1 MLSLLF
7 FLIVVIAIYA
17 SVNTKVQ
24 KQQKELNTIQKSYEQ
39 QEQINDIYEKKYDD
53 YINSETST
61 IQVYA
66 DTNLK
71 GEVKG
76 QKKNTLGTVY
86 TNVAQ
91 NKIKIFGGANSTY
104 AYSETADG
112 KRIVLSGNEMTIQ
125 ATTSGKTIYTWVKGE
140 DGEYTKYYTAVTV
153 KLSTLQ
159 DKTIYVAEGKS
170 TDIEINGENKGKITY
185 SQIDTSYISI
195 ENNKVTGI
203 KAGDTTITATESN
216 GGAQAKITIKI
227 VKLTLEKTKG
237 ITTVG
242 DNKKIQVSGI
252 NNGTISAKSNDETI
266 AKVTVSGTEVTIIP
280 QKVGNIKITI
290 TESNAG
296 ASTEYEIQVV
306 SITLAQN
313 GGKYTMPTTGKATIK
328 TKVKVENASK
338 IEVAWTSST
347 LEWKTIENNSEIIK
361 NDCEKGTYYLYV
373 KVDDEYLYQ
382 SQAFIVGEEKIAIA
396 IKTST
401 TEWTNKDITAT
412 ITYPDVTTNSTRKAG
427 YGTTLANAQTASN
440 SATAPTTSVTVS
452 ENGYVFATAT
462 DGAGN
467 VVTASKQ
474 ITNIDKVNPTK
485 PTYEAYY
492 KDNNE
497 KYTSGTWTNRTVNTK
512 ITTNDEQSGIKEI
525 QYSFDGNT
533 WKTLQ
538 LAESSGIQKEND
550 LYYGIENWGLVNRN
564 DRVYFRAI
572 DNAGNI
578 SEMSELYN
586 IRYDIEKPTKPTYE
600 AYYKDNNEKY
610 TSGTWTN
617 RDVNTKVITSD
628 NLSEIKEI
636 QYSFDKNTWTKF
648 DFAESSGIQK
658 VNNSYYGI
666 ENWEKINARNDTVY
680 FRAIDNAGNISEI
693 SEAFNIKYDISNP
706 TVTLSSNG
714 GSYAKPTS
722 GNATI
727 KTKITASDT
736 GGSGLKTLEYAWSTS
751 NTTEPTTYT
760 TFTNGAT
767 VSKTDC
773 TAGTY
778 YLWTRVYDN
787 AGNRA
792 TTGKVSA
799 GFVVGAKTITITPNT
814 TAWTNQNVTATIAY
828 PDVTTSSTRKA
839 GYGTTLAN
847 AQTASNSATAPTTS
861 VTVSA
866 NGYVF
871 ATATD
876 SAGNVVTASKQI
888 TNIDKAL
895 PTVTLSPNGGSYA
908 KPTSG
913 NATIKTK
920 ITASDTGGSGLKT
933 LEYAWSTSNTTEP
946 TTYTTFTNGA
956 TVSKTDCTAGTYY
969 LWTRVYDNAGNRAT
983 TGKVSAGFVVGAKT
997 ITITP
1002 NTTAWTNQNVT
1013 ATIAYPDV
1021 TTSSTRKAGYGT
1033 TLANAQTASNS
1044 ATAPTT
1050 SVTVSANGYVF
1061 ATATDSAGNVV
1072 TASRQITNID
1082 KIAPIISEIKNSS
1095 NENWTNK
1102 TISLSWTITENGG
1115 SGISEVRFGRD
1126 GINWID
1132 KLAQNE
1138 WYGFTRN
1145 YERNDAIY
1153 LQVIDKA
1160 GNKSNIVSTKMKT
1173 DLTEPQVTI
1182 SPNGGSYA
1190 APSAGSMATIKTT
1203 LTASDTGGSGL
1214 KTLEYAWSTS
1224 NTTEPTTY
1232 TTFTNG
1238 ATVSKTDCTTGTYYL
1253 WTRVYDN
1260 AGNRATKGKVSSE
1273 FFVGTMAIT
1282 ITPSTTAWTN
1292 QNVIATVKYPDATVS
1307 NTRKAGFGTTLESA
1321 KTAANSSTAPATS
1334 VTASQNGYIYATA
1347 TDVSGNVLTMTRQIS
1362 NIDKTGP
1369 VISEITNSSNQ
1380 NWTNQAIKLSWTITE
1395 NGSGISKVRFGYDGV
1410 NWQDYLNETEWYG
1423 MTRNNERN
1431 DRIYI
1436 MAIDKTGNTSNIVS
1450 TALKID
1456 KSAPTMV
1463 TPTISPSGWTNGN
1476 VTLTGKA
1483 TDTASGISYYQW
1495 STNSNLTAS
1504 SSGWTSITNTKSQIS
1519 QNYTATANGTYYFY
1533 AKDAS
1538 GNVGKTSIK
1547 IGMIDKTMPSANIQ
1561 LDSTTTTTIIPINAT
1576 VTHTDSE
1583 SGVKISSCKWVLNT
1597 TSTNI
1602 GTNPNS
1608 YTGGVFSSN
1617 SQKIALKLENIGTYY
1632 LHVLTID
1639 NVGNSK
1645 ETISDKITVTYSLAS
1660 QVNIGDYVAY
1670 NTTNNYSYTS
1680 PKGTGISHG
1689 NGYKNQSFKTN
1700 SNLKWRVLKKNN
1712 NTGEIILISDSTI
1725 NTSENKELY
1734 LAGGIG
1740 YLYAEEELNRICS
1753 IYGYGIGADKEKQF
1767 KYINGDFIEGT
1778 VSGVISGSGAR
1789 CINVDDINEITGYRQ
1804 TDIISNVHTIYYPSM
1819 NNLNGYS
1826 ATAITRND
1834 AHTYYYYKISNYL
1847 KDTTSTIYNMIS
1859 KENMNYWLSSRA
1871 LISQID
1877 NDADFLVRAVDTG
1890 GVAYWQ
1896 MGNGNEA
1903 GFDEDVG
1910 KSGIRPIVYLKKTL
1924 KANGKDSTGAWKILE

>member
-1 MLSLLF
+1 MKNFLNINKKFKNNKGSITSFTLLSMLF

-290 TESNAG
+290 TENNAG
-296 ASTEYEIQVV
+296 ANIEYEIQVV
-306 SITLAQN
+306 GITLAPN
-313 GGKYTMPTTGKATIK
+313 GGTYTMPTTGKATIK
-328 TKVKVENASK
+328 TKVNVENASK
-338 IEVAWTSST
+338 IEVAWTSEN
-347 LEWKTIENNSEIIK
+347 LEWKTIENNSETIK
-361 NDCEKGTYYLYV
+361 NNCEQGKYYLYV
-373 KVDDEYLYQ
+373 KVDNEYLYQ
-382 SQAFIVGEEKIAIA
+382 SQAFIVGEEKIAIN

-401 TEWTNKDITAT
+401 TEWTNQDITAT
-412 ITYPDVTTNSTRKAG
+412 IEYPNITISSTRKAG
-427 YGTTLANAQTASN
+427 YGTTLANAQTTAN
-440 SATAPTTSVTVS
+440 SATAPTTNVTVTA
-452 ENGYVFATAT
+452 NGYIYATAT
-462 DGAGN
+462 DSAGN
-467 VVTASKQ
+467 VITASRQ
-474 ITNIDKVNPTK
+474 ITNIDK
-485 PTYEAYY
+485 EA
-492 KDNNE
+492 
-497 KYTSGTWTNRTVNTK
+497 
-512 ITTNDEQSGIKEI
+512 
-525 QYSFDGNT
+525 
-533 WKTLQ
+533 
-538 LAESSGIQKEND
+538 
-550 LYYGIENWGLVNRN
+550 
-564 DRVYFRAI
+564 
-572 DNAGNI
+572 
-578 SEMSELYN
+578 
-586 IRYDIEKPTKPTYE
+586 
-600 AYYKDNNEKY
+600 
-610 TSGTWTN
+610 
-617 RDVNTKVITSD
+617 
-628 NLSEIKEI
+628 
-636 QYSFDKNTWTKF
+636 
-648 DFAESSGIQK
+648 
-658 VNNSYYGI
+658 
-666 ENWEKINARNDTVY
+666 
-680 FRAIDNAGNISEI
+680 
-693 SEAFNIKYDISNP
+693 P
-706 TVTLSSNG
+706 TVTLSPNG

-736 GGSGLKTLEYAWSTS
+736 GGSGLKTLQYAWSTS

-773 TAGTY
+773 TTGTY

-792 TTGKVSA
+792 ITGKVSA
-799 GFVVGAKTITITPNT
+799 GFVVGAKTIIITPNT

-847 AQTASNSATAPTTS
+847 AQTSANSAPAPATS
-861 VTVSA
+861 ITVNA

-876 SAGNVVTASKQI
+876 SAGNVITASK
-888 TNIDKAL
+888 
-895 PTVTLSPNGGSYA
+895 
-908 KPTSG
+908 
-913 NATIKTK
+913 
-920 ITASDTGGSGLKT
+920 
-933 LEYAWSTSNTTEP
+933 
-946 TTYTTFTNGA
+946 
-956 TVSKTDCTAGTYY
+956 
-969 LWTRVYDNAGNRAT
+969 
-983 TGKVSAGFVVGAKT
+983 
-997 ITITP
+997 
-1002 NTTAWTNQNVT
+1002 
-1013 ATIAYPDV
+1013 
-1021 TTSSTRKAGYGT
+1021 
-1033 TLANAQTASNS
+1033 
-1044 ATAPTT
+1044 
-1050 SVTVSANGYVF
+1050 
-1061 ATATDSAGNVV
+1061 
-1072 TASRQITNID
+1072 QITNID

-1160 GNKSNIVSTKMKT
+1160 GNKSNIVSTKMKA

-1232 TTFTNG
+1232 TTFTNE

-1456 KSAPTMV
+1456 KSAPAMV

-1538 GNVGKTSIK
+1538 GNVGKASIK
-1547 IGMIDKTMPSANIQ
+1547 ITSIDKNAPTINSA
-1561 LDSTTTTTIIPINAT
+1561 LKSTGTTINSI
-1576 VTHTDSE
+1576 SL
-1583 SGVKISSCKWVLNT
+1583 SLGVAAD
-1597 TSTNI
+1597 
-1602 GTNPNS
+1602 
-1608 YTGGVFSSN
+1608 TGGSGLK
-1617 SQKIALKLENIGTYY
+1617 KIEWYY
-1632 LHVLTID
+1632 
-1639 NVGNSK
+1639 G
-1645 ETISDKITVTYSLAS
+1645 
-1660 QVNIGDYVAY
+1660 
-1670 NTTNNYSYTS
+1670 TTNNPTT
-1680 PKGTGISHG
+1680 KA
-1689 NGYKNQSFKTN
+1689 
-1700 SNLKWRVLKKNN
+1700 
-1712 NTGEIILISDSTI
+1712 GE
-1725 NTSENKELY
+1725 
-1734 LAGGIG
+1734 
-1740 YLYAEEELNRICS
+1740 
-1753 IYGYGIGADKEKQF
+1753 
-1767 KYINGDFIEGT
+1767 
-1778 VSGVISGSGAR
+1778 
-1789 CINVDDINEITGYRQ
+1789 
-1804 TDIISNVHTIYYPSM
+1804 
-1819 NNLNGYS
+1819 
-1826 ATAITRND
+1826 TAITTAQTATYTVSNLSLVT
-1834 AHTYYYYKISNYL
+1834 TYYFKVIVYDVAGNKVSSSVISAKTANP
-1847 KDTTSTIYNMIS
+1847 K
-1859 KENMNYWLSSRA
+1859 A
-1871 LISQID
+1871 
-1877 NDADFLVRAVDTG
+1877 
-1890 GVAYWQ
+1890 
-1896 MGNGNEA
+1896 
-1903 GFDEDVG
+1903 EDV
-1910 KSGIRPIVYLKKTL
+1910 SYTP
-1924 KANGKDSTGAWKILE
+1924 ADSNWKVNNVKEALDYFFNK

>member
-1 MLSLLF
+1 MKNFLNINKKFKNNKGSITSFTLLSMLF

-159 DKTIYVAEGKS
+159 DKTIYVAEGKT
-170 TDIEINGENKGKITY
+170 TDIGEISGQNKGKITY
-185 SQIDTSYISI
+185 SQIDANYVSI
-195 ENNKVTGI
+195 ENDKVTGI
-203 KAGDTTITATESN
+203 KAGDTTIIATESN

-290 TESNAG
+290 TENNAG
-296 ASTEYEIQVV
+296 ANIEYEIQVV
-306 SITLAQN
+306 GITLAPN
-313 GGKYTMPTTGKATIK
+313 GGTYTMPTTGKATIK
-328 TKVKVENASK
+328 TKVNVENASK
-338 IEVAWTSST
+338 IEVAWTSEN
-347 LEWKTIENNSEIIK
+347 LEWKTIENNSETIK
-361 NDCEKGTYYLYV
+361 NNCEQGKYYLYV
-373 KVDDEYLYQ
+373 KVDNEYLYQ
-382 SQAFIVGEEKIAIA
+382 SQAFIVGEEKIAIN

-401 TEWTNKDITAT
+401 TEWTNQDITAT
-412 ITYPDVTTNSTRKAG
+412 IEYPNITISSTRKAG
-427 YGTTLANAQTASN
+427 YGTTLANAQTTAN
-440 SATAPTTSVTVS
+440 SATAPTTNVTVTA
-452 ENGYVFATAT
+452 NGYIYATAT
-462 DGAGN
+462 DSAGN
-467 VVTASKQ
+467 VITASRQ
-474 ITNIDKVNPTK
+474 ITNIDK
-485 PTYEAYY
+485 EA
-492 KDNNE
+492 
-497 KYTSGTWTNRTVNTK
+497 
-512 ITTNDEQSGIKEI
+512 
-525 QYSFDGNT
+525 
-533 WKTLQ
+533 
-538 LAESSGIQKEND
+538 
-550 LYYGIENWGLVNRN
+550 
-564 DRVYFRAI
+564 
-572 DNAGNI
+572 
-578 SEMSELYN
+578 
-586 IRYDIEKPTKPTYE
+586 
-600 AYYKDNNEKY
+600 
-610 TSGTWTN
+610 
-617 RDVNTKVITSD
+617 
-628 NLSEIKEI
+628 
-636 QYSFDKNTWTKF
+636 
-648 DFAESSGIQK
+648 
-658 VNNSYYGI
+658 
-666 ENWEKINARNDTVY
+666 
-680 FRAIDNAGNISEI
+680 
-693 SEAFNIKYDISNP
+693 P
-706 TVTLSSNG
+706 TVTLSPNG

-736 GGSGLKTLEYAWSTS
+736 GGSGLKTLQYAWSTS

-773 TAGTY
+773 TTGTY

-792 TTGKVSA
+792 ITGKVSA
-799 GFVVGAKTITITPNT
+799 GFVVGAKTIIITPNT

-847 AQTASNSATAPTTS
+847 AQTSANSAPAPATS
-861 VTVSA
+861 ITVNA

-876 SAGNVVTASKQI
+876 SAGNVITASK
-888 TNIDKAL
+888 
-895 PTVTLSPNGGSYA
+895 
-908 KPTSG
+908 
-913 NATIKTK
+913 
-920 ITASDTGGSGLKT
+920 
-933 LEYAWSTSNTTEP
+933 
-946 TTYTTFTNGA
+946 
-956 TVSKTDCTAGTYY
+956 
-969 LWTRVYDNAGNRAT
+969 
-983 TGKVSAGFVVGAKT
+983 
-997 ITITP
+997 
-1002 NTTAWTNQNVT
+1002 
-1013 ATIAYPDV
+1013 
-1021 TTSSTRKAGYGT
+1021 
-1033 TLANAQTASNS
+1033 
-1044 ATAPTT
+1044 
-1050 SVTVSANGYVF
+1050 
-1061 ATATDSAGNVV
+1061 
-1072 TASRQITNID
+1072 QITNID

-1160 GNKSNIVSTKMKT
+1160 GNKSNIVSTKMKA

-1232 TTFTNG
+1232 TTFTNE

-1456 KSAPTMV
+1456 KSAPAMV

-1538 GNVGKTSIK
+1538 GNVGKASIK
-1547 IGMIDKTMPSANIQ
+1547 ITSIDKNAPTINSA
-1561 LDSTTTTTIIPINAT
+1561 LKSTGTTINSI
-1576 VTHTDSE
+1576 SL
-1583 SGVKISSCKWVLNT
+1583 SLGVAAD
-1597 TSTNI
+1597 
-1602 GTNPNS
+1602 
-1608 YTGGVFSSN
+1608 TGGSGLK
-1617 SQKIALKLENIGTYY
+1617 KIEWYY
-1632 LHVLTID
+1632 
-1639 NVGNSK
+1639 G
-1645 ETISDKITVTYSLAS
+1645 
-1660 QVNIGDYVAY
+1660 
-1670 NTTNNYSYTS
+1670 TTNNPTT
-1680 PKGTGISHG
+1680 KA
-1689 NGYKNQSFKTN
+1689 
-1700 SNLKWRVLKKNN
+1700 
-1712 NTGEIILISDSTI
+1712 GE
-1725 NTSENKELY
+1725 
-1734 LAGGIG
+1734 
-1740 YLYAEEELNRICS
+1740 
-1753 IYGYGIGADKEKQF
+1753 
-1767 KYINGDFIEGT
+1767 
-1778 VSGVISGSGAR
+1778 
-1789 CINVDDINEITGYRQ
+1789 
-1804 TDIISNVHTIYYPSM
+1804 
-1819 NNLNGYS
+1819 
-1826 ATAITRND
+1826 TAITTAQTATYTVSNLSLVT
-1834 AHTYYYYKISNYL
+1834 TYYFKVIVYDVAGNKVSSSVISAKTANP
-1847 KDTTSTIYNMIS
+1847 K
-1859 KENMNYWLSSRA
+1859 A
-1871 LISQID
+1871 
-1877 NDADFLVRAVDTG
+1877 
-1890 GVAYWQ
+1890 
-1896 MGNGNEA
+1896 
-1903 GFDEDVG
+1903 EDV
-1910 KSGIRPIVYLKKTL
+1910 SYTP
-1924 KANGKDSTGAWKILE
+1924 ADSNWKVNNVKEALDYFFNK

>member
-1 MLSLLF
+1 MKKILNINKKFKNNKGSITSFTLLSMLF

-112 KRIVLSGNEMTIQ
+112 KRTVLSGNEITIQ

-290 TESNAG
+290 TENNAG
-296 ASTEYEIQVV
+296 ANIEYEIQVV
-306 SITLAQN
+306 GITLAPN
-313 GGKYTMPTTGKATIK
+313 GGTYTMPTTGKATIK
-328 TKVKVENASK
+328 TKVNVENASK
-338 IEVAWTSST
+338 IEVAWTSEN
-347 LEWKTIENNSEIIK
+347 LEWKTIENNSETIK
-361 NDCEKGTYYLYV
+361 NNCEQGKYYLYV
-373 KVDDEYLYQ
+373 KVDNEYLYQ
-382 SQAFIVGEEKIAIA
+382 SQAFIVGEEKIAIN

-401 TEWTNKDITAT
+401 TEWTNQDITAT
-412 ITYPDVTTNSTRKAG
+412 IEYPNITISSTRKAG
-427 YGTTLANAQTASN
+427 YGTTLANAQTTAN
-440 SATAPTTSVTVS
+440 SATAPTTNVTVTA
-452 ENGYVFATAT
+452 NGYIYATAT
-462 DGAGN
+462 DSAGN
-467 VVTASKQ
+467 VITASRQ
-474 ITNIDKVNPTK
+474 ITNIDK
-485 PTYEAYY
+485 EA
-492 KDNNE
+492 
-497 KYTSGTWTNRTVNTK
+497 
-512 ITTNDEQSGIKEI
+512 
-525 QYSFDGNT
+525 
-533 WKTLQ
+533 
-538 LAESSGIQKEND
+538 
-550 LYYGIENWGLVNRN
+550 
-564 DRVYFRAI
+564 
-572 DNAGNI
+572 
-578 SEMSELYN
+578 
-586 IRYDIEKPTKPTYE
+586 
-600 AYYKDNNEKY
+600 
-610 TSGTWTN
+610 
-617 RDVNTKVITSD
+617 
-628 NLSEIKEI
+628 
-636 QYSFDKNTWTKF
+636 
-648 DFAESSGIQK
+648 
-658 VNNSYYGI
+658 
-666 ENWEKINARNDTVY
+666 
-680 FRAIDNAGNISEI
+680 
-693 SEAFNIKYDISNP
+693 P
-706 TVTLSSNG
+706 TVTLSPNG

-736 GGSGLKTLEYAWSTS
+736 GGSGLKTLQYAWSTS

-773 TAGTY
+773 TTGTY

-792 TTGKVSA
+792 ITGKVSA
-799 GFVVGAKTITITPNT
+799 GFVVGAKTIIITPNT

-847 AQTASNSATAPTTS
+847 AQTSANSAPAPATS
-861 VTVSA
+861 ITVNA

-876 SAGNVVTASKQI
+876 SAGNVITASK
-888 TNIDKAL
+888 
-895 PTVTLSPNGGSYA
+895 
-908 KPTSG
+908 
-913 NATIKTK
+913 
-920 ITASDTGGSGLKT
+920 
-933 LEYAWSTSNTTEP
+933 
-946 TTYTTFTNGA
+946 
-956 TVSKTDCTAGTYY
+956 
-969 LWTRVYDNAGNRAT
+969 
-983 TGKVSAGFVVGAKT
+983 
-997 ITITP
+997 
-1002 NTTAWTNQNVT
+1002 
-1013 ATIAYPDV
+1013 
-1021 TTSSTRKAGYGT
+1021 
-1033 TLANAQTASNS
+1033 
-1044 ATAPTT
+1044 
-1050 SVTVSANGYVF
+1050 
-1061 ATATDSAGNVV
+1061 
-1072 TASRQITNID
+1072 QITNID

-1160 GNKSNIVSTKMKT
+1160 GNKSNIVSTKMKA

-1232 TTFTNG
+1232 TTFTNE

-1456 KSAPTMV
+1456 KSAPAMV

-1538 GNVGKTSIK
+1538 GNVGKASIK
-1547 IGMIDKTMPSANIQ
+1547 ITSIDKNAPTINSA
-1561 LDSTTTTTIIPINAT
+1561 LKSTGTTINSI
-1576 VTHTDSE
+1576 SL
-1583 SGVKISSCKWVLNT
+1583 SLGVAAD
-1597 TSTNI
+1597 
-1602 GTNPNS
+1602 
-1608 YTGGVFSSN
+1608 TGGSGLK
-1617 SQKIALKLENIGTYY
+1617 KIEWYY
-1632 LHVLTID
+1632 
-1639 NVGNSK
+1639 G
-1645 ETISDKITVTYSLAS
+1645 
-1660 QVNIGDYVAY
+1660 
-1670 NTTNNYSYTS
+1670 TTNNPTT
-1680 PKGTGISHG
+1680 KA
-1689 NGYKNQSFKTN
+1689 
-1700 SNLKWRVLKKNN
+1700 
-1712 NTGEIILISDSTI
+1712 GE
-1725 NTSENKELY
+1725 
-1734 LAGGIG
+1734 
-1740 YLYAEEELNRICS
+1740 
-1753 IYGYGIGADKEKQF
+1753 
-1767 KYINGDFIEGT
+1767 
-1778 VSGVISGSGAR
+1778 
-1789 CINVDDINEITGYRQ
+1789 
-1804 TDIISNVHTIYYPSM
+1804 
-1819 NNLNGYS
+1819 
-1826 ATAITRND
+1826 TAITTAQTATYTVSNLSLVT
-1834 AHTYYYYKISNYL
+1834 TYYFKVIVYDVAGNKVSSSVISAKTANP
-1847 KDTTSTIYNMIS
+1847 K
-1859 KENMNYWLSSRA
+1859 A
-1871 LISQID
+1871 
-1877 NDADFLVRAVDTG
+1877 
-1890 GVAYWQ
+1890 
-1896 MGNGNEA
+1896 
-1903 GFDEDVG
+1903 EDV
-1910 KSGIRPIVYLKKTL
+1910 SYTP
-1924 KANGKDSTGAWKILE
+1924 ADSNWKVNNVKEALDYFFNK

>member
-1 MLSLLF
+1 MKNFLNINKKFKNNKGSITSFTLLSMLF

-266 AKVTVSGTEVTIIP
+266 AKVTVSGTELTIIP
-280 QKVGNIKITI
+280 QKVGNTKIII

-296 ASTEYEIQVV
+296 ANIEYEIQVV
-306 SITLAQN
+306 GITLAPN
-313 GGKYTMPTTGKATIK
+313 GGTYTMPTTGKATIK
-328 TKVKVENASK
+328 TKVNVENASK
-338 IEVAWTSST
+338 IEVAWTSEN
-347 LEWKTIENNSEIIK
+347 LEWKTIENNSETIK
-361 NDCEKGTYYLYV
+361 NNCEQGKYYLYV
-373 KVDDEYLYQ
+373 KVDNEYLYQ
-382 SQAFIVGEEKIAIA
+382 SQAFIVGEEKIAIN

-401 TEWTNKDITAT
+401 TEWTNQDITAT
-412 ITYPDVTTNSTRKAG
+412 IEYPNITISSTRKAG
-427 YGTTLANAQTASN
+427 YGSTLANAQTTAS
-440 SATAPTTSVTVS
+440 SATAPTTNVTVTA
-452 ENGYVFATAT
+452 NGYIYATAT
-462 DGAGN
+462 DSAGN
-467 VVTASKQ
+467 VITASKQ
-474 ITNIDKVNPTK
+474 ITNIDK
-485 PTYEAYY
+485 
-492 KDNNE
+492 
-497 KYTSGTWTNRTVNTK
+497 
-512 ITTNDEQSGIKEI
+512 
-525 QYSFDGNT
+525 
-533 WKTLQ
+533 TL
-538 LAESSGIQKEND
+538 
-550 LYYGIENWGLVNRN
+550 
-564 DRVYFRAI
+564 
-572 DNAGNI
+572 
-578 SEMSELYN
+578 
-586 IRYDIEKPTKPTYE
+586 
-600 AYYKDNNEKY
+600 
-610 TSGTWTN
+610 
-617 RDVNTKVITSD
+617 
-628 NLSEIKEI
+628 
-636 QYSFDKNTWTKF
+636 
-648 DFAESSGIQK
+648 
-658 VNNSYYGI
+658 
-666 ENWEKINARNDTVY
+666 
-680 FRAIDNAGNISEI
+680 
-693 SEAFNIKYDISNP
+693 P
-706 TVTLSSNG
+706 TVTLSPNG

-727 KTKITASDT
+727 KTKITASNT
-736 GGSGLKTLEYAWSTS
+736 GGSGLKTLQYAWSTS

-773 TAGTY
+773 TTGTY

-792 TTGKVSA
+792 ITGKVSA
-799 GFVVGAKTITITPNT
+799 GFVVGAKTIIITPNT

-847 AQTASNSATAPTTS
+847 AQTSANSAPAPATS
-861 VTVSA
+861 ITVNA

-876 SAGNVVTASKQI
+876 GAGNVITASKQI
-888 TNIDKAL
+888 TNIDKTL

-920 ITASDTGGSGLKT
+920 ITASNTGGSGLKT
-933 LEYAWSTSNTTEP
+933 LQYAWSTSNTTEP

-956 TVSKTDCTAGTYY
+956 ILSKTDCVAGTYY
-969 LWTRVYDNAGNRAT
+969 LWTNVYDNANNRT
-983 TGKVSAGFVVGAKT
+983 TNVKVSAGFVVGAKT

-1002 NTTAWTNQNVT
+1002 NTTAWTNQNIT
-1013 ATIAYPDV
+1013 ATITYPDV
-1021 TTSSTRKAGYGT
+1021 TTSNTRKAGYGT
-1033 TLANAQTASNS
+1033 TLANAQTSANS

-1050 SVTVSANGYVF
+1050 SLTVSANGYVF
-1061 ATATDSAGNVV
+1061 ATATDSAGNVI

-1160 GNKSNIVSTKMKT
+1160 GNKSNIVSTKMKA

-1456 KSAPTMV
+1456 KSAPAMV

-1538 GNVGKTSIK
+1538 GNVGKASIK
-1547 IGMIDKTMPSANIQ
+1547 ITSIDKNAPTINSA
-1561 LDSTTTTTIIPINAT
+1561 LKSTGTTINSI
-1576 VTHTDSE
+1576 SL
-1583 SGVKISSCKWVLNT
+1583 SLGVAAD
-1597 TSTNI
+1597 
-1602 GTNPNS
+1602 
-1608 YTGGVFSSN
+1608 TGGSGLK
-1617 SQKIALKLENIGTYY
+1617 KIEWYY
-1632 LHVLTID
+1632 
-1639 NVGNSK
+1639 G
-1645 ETISDKITVTYSLAS
+1645 
-1660 QVNIGDYVAY
+1660 
-1670 NTTNNYSYTS
+1670 TTNNPTT
-1680 PKGTGISHG
+1680 KA
-1689 NGYKNQSFKTN
+1689 
-1700 SNLKWRVLKKNN
+1700 
-1712 NTGEIILISDSTI
+1712 GE
-1725 NTSENKELY
+1725 
-1734 LAGGIG
+1734 
-1740 YLYAEEELNRICS
+1740 
-1753 IYGYGIGADKEKQF
+1753 
-1767 KYINGDFIEGT
+1767 
-1778 VSGVISGSGAR
+1778 
-1789 CINVDDINEITGYRQ
+1789 
-1804 TDIISNVHTIYYPSM
+1804 
-1819 NNLNGYS
+1819 
-1826 ATAITRND
+1826 TAITTAQTATYTVSNLSLVT
-1834 AHTYYYYKISNYL
+1834 TYYFKVIVYDVAGNKVSSSVISAKTANP
-1847 KDTTSTIYNMIS
+1847 K
-1859 KENMNYWLSSRA
+1859 A
-1871 LISQID
+1871 
-1877 NDADFLVRAVDTG
+1877 
-1890 GVAYWQ
+1890 
-1896 MGNGNEA
+1896 
-1903 GFDEDVG
+1903 EDV
-1910 KSGIRPIVYLKKTL
+1910 SYTP
-1924 KANGKDSTGAWKILE
+1924 ADSNWKVNNVKEALDYFFNK

>member
-1 MLSLLF
+1 MKNFLNINKKFKNNKGSITSFTLLSMLF

-266 AKVTVSGTEVTIIP
+266 AKVTVSGTELTIIP
-280 QKVGNIKITI
+280 QKVGNTKIII

-296 ASTEYEIQVV
+296 ANIEYEIQVV
-306 SITLAQN
+306 GITLAPN
-313 GGKYTMPTTGKATIK
+313 GGTYTMPTTGKATIK
-328 TKVKVENASK
+328 TKVNVENASK
-338 IEVAWTSST
+338 IEVAWTSEN
-347 LEWKTIENNSEIIK
+347 LEWKTIENNSETIK
-361 NDCEKGTYYLYV
+361 NNCEQGKYYLYV
-373 KVDDEYLYQ
+373 KVDNEYLYQ
-382 SQAFIVGEEKIAIA
+382 SQAFIVGEEKIAIN

-401 TEWTNKDITAT
+401 TEWTNQDITAT
-412 ITYPDVTTNSTRKAG
+412 IEYPNITISSTRKAG
-427 YGTTLANAQTASN
+427 YGSTLANAQTTAS

-452 ENGYVFATAT
+452 ANGYVFATAT
-462 DGAGN
+462 DSAGN
-467 VVTASKQ
+467 VITASKQ
-474 ITNIDKVNPTK
+474 ITNIDK
-485 PTYEAYY
+485 
-492 KDNNE
+492 
-497 KYTSGTWTNRTVNTK
+497 
-512 ITTNDEQSGIKEI
+512 
-525 QYSFDGNT
+525 
-533 WKTLQ
+533 TL
-538 LAESSGIQKEND
+538 
-550 LYYGIENWGLVNRN
+550 
-564 DRVYFRAI
+564 
-572 DNAGNI
+572 
-578 SEMSELYN
+578 
-586 IRYDIEKPTKPTYE
+586 
-600 AYYKDNNEKY
+600 
-610 TSGTWTN
+610 
-617 RDVNTKVITSD
+617 
-628 NLSEIKEI
+628 
-636 QYSFDKNTWTKF
+636 
-648 DFAESSGIQK
+648 
-658 VNNSYYGI
+658 
-666 ENWEKINARNDTVY
+666 
-680 FRAIDNAGNISEI
+680 
-693 SEAFNIKYDISNP
+693 P
-706 TVTLSSNG
+706 TVTLSPNG

-736 GGSGLKTLEYAWSTS
+736 GGSGLRTLEYAWSTS

-773 TAGTY
+773 TTGTY
-778 YLWTRVYDN
+778 YIWTRVYDN

-847 AQTASNSATAPTTS
+847 AQTSANSAPAPATS
-861 VTVSA
+861 ITVNA

-876 SAGNVVTASKQI
+876 GAGNVITASKQI
-888 TNIDKAL
+888 TNIDKTA

-933 LEYAWSTSNTTEP
+933 LEYAWSTTNTTEP

-956 TVSKTDCTAGTYY
+956 TVSKTDCTTGTYY
-969 LWTRVYDNAGNRAT
+969 IWTRVYDNAGNRAT
-983 TGKVSAGFVVGAKT
+983 TGKISAGFVVGAKT

-1021 TTSSTRKAGYGT
+1021 TTSNTRKAGYGT
-1033 TLANAQTASNS
+1033 TLANAQTSANS

-1050 SVTVSANGYVF
+1050 SLTVSANGYVF
-1061 ATATDSAGNVV
+1061 ATATDSAGNVI
-1072 TASRQITNID
+1072 TASKQITNID

-1160 GNKSNIVSTKMKT
+1160 GNKSNIVSTKMKA

-1380 NWTNQAIKLSWTITE
+1380 NWTNQAIKLSWTIIE

-1456 KSAPTMV
+1456 KSAPAMV

-1538 GNVGKTSIK
+1538 GNVGKASIK
-1547 IGMIDKTMPSANIQ
+1547 ITSIDKNAPTINSA
-1561 LDSTTTTTIIPINAT
+1561 LKSTGTTINSI
-1576 VTHTDSE
+1576 SL
-1583 SGVKISSCKWVLNT
+1583 SLGVAAD
-1597 TSTNI
+1597 
-1602 GTNPNS
+1602 
-1608 YTGGVFSSN
+1608 TGGSGLK
-1617 SQKIALKLENIGTYY
+1617 KIEWYY
-1632 LHVLTID
+1632 
-1639 NVGNSK
+1639 G
-1645 ETISDKITVTYSLAS
+1645 
-1660 QVNIGDYVAY
+1660 
-1670 NTTNNYSYTS
+1670 TTNNPTT
-1680 PKGTGISHG
+1680 KA
-1689 NGYKNQSFKTN
+1689 
-1700 SNLKWRVLKKNN
+1700 
-1712 NTGEIILISDSTI
+1712 GE
-1725 NTSENKELY
+1725 
-1734 LAGGIG
+1734 
-1740 YLYAEEELNRICS
+1740 
-1753 IYGYGIGADKEKQF
+1753 
-1767 KYINGDFIEGT
+1767 
-1778 VSGVISGSGAR
+1778 
-1789 CINVDDINEITGYRQ
+1789 
-1804 TDIISNVHTIYYPSM
+1804 
-1819 NNLNGYS
+1819 
-1826 ATAITRND
+1826 TAITTAQTATYTVSNLSLVT
-1834 AHTYYYYKISNYL
+1834 TYYFKVIVYDVAGNKVSSSVISAKTANP
-1847 KDTTSTIYNMIS
+1847 K
-1859 KENMNYWLSSRA
+1859 A
-1871 LISQID
+1871 
-1877 NDADFLVRAVDTG
+1877 
-1890 GVAYWQ
+1890 
-1896 MGNGNEA
+1896 
-1903 GFDEDVG
+1903 EDV
-1910 KSGIRPIVYLKKTL
+1910 SYTP
-1924 KANGKDSTGAWKILE
+1924 ADSNWKVNNVKEALDYFFNK

>member
-1 MLSLLF
+1 
-7 FLIVVIAIYA
+7 
-17 SVNTKVQ
+17 
-24 KQQKELNTIQKSYEQ
+24 
-39 QEQINDIYEKKYDD
+39 
-53 YINSETST
+53 
-61 IQVYA
+61 
-66 DTNLK
+66 
-71 GEVKG
+71 
-76 QKKNTLGTVY
+76 
-86 TNVAQ
+86 
-91 NKIKIFGGANSTY
+91 
-104 AYSETADG
+104 
-112 KRIVLSGNEMTIQ
+112 
-125 ATTSGKTIYTWVKGE
+125 
-140 DGEYTKYYTAVTV
+140 
-153 KLSTLQ
+153 
-159 DKTIYVAEGKS
+159 
-170 TDIEINGENKGKITY
+170 
-185 SQIDTSYISI
+185 
-195 ENNKVTGI
+195 
-203 KAGDTTITATESN
+203 
-216 GGAQAKITIKI
+216 
-227 VKLTLEKTKG
+227 
-237 ITTVG
+237 
-242 DNKKIQVSGI
+242 
-252 NNGTISAKSNDETI
+252 
-266 AKVTVSGTEVTIIP
+266 
-280 QKVGNIKITI
+280 
-290 TESNAG
+290 
-296 ASTEYEIQVV
+296 
-306 SITLAQN
+306 
-313 GGKYTMPTTGKATIK
+313 
-328 TKVKVENASK
+328 
-338 IEVAWTSST
+338 
-347 LEWKTIENNSEIIK
+347 
-361 NDCEKGTYYLYV
+361 
-373 KVDDEYLYQ
+373 
-382 SQAFIVGEEKIAIA
+382 
-396 IKTST
+396 
-401 TEWTNKDITAT
+401 
-412 ITYPDVTTNSTRKAG
+412 
-427 YGTTLANAQTASN
+427 
-440 SATAPTTSVTVS
+440 
-452 ENGYVFATAT
+452 
-462 DGAGN
+462 
-467 VVTASKQ
+467 
-474 ITNIDKVNPTK
+474 
-485 PTYEAYY
+485 
-492 KDNNE
+492 
-497 KYTSGTWTNRTVNTK
+497 
-512 ITTNDEQSGIKEI
+512 
-525 QYSFDGNT
+525 
-533 WKTLQ
+533 
-538 LAESSGIQKEND
+538 
-550 LYYGIENWGLVNRN
+550 
-564 DRVYFRAI
+564 
-572 DNAGNI
+572 
-578 SEMSELYN
+578 
-586 IRYDIEKPTKPTYE
+586 
-600 AYYKDNNEKY
+600 
-610 TSGTWTN
+610 
-617 RDVNTKVITSD
+617 
-628 NLSEIKEI
+628 
-636 QYSFDKNTWTKF
+636 
-648 DFAESSGIQK
+648 
-658 VNNSYYGI
+658 
-666 ENWEKINARNDTVY
+666 
-680 FRAIDNAGNISEI
+680 
-693 SEAFNIKYDISNP
+693 
-706 TVTLSSNG
+706 
-714 GSYAKPTS
+714 
-722 GNATI
+722 
-727 KTKITASDT
+727 
-736 GGSGLKTLEYAWSTS
+736 
-751 NTTEPTTYT
+751 
-760 TFTNGAT
+760 
-767 VSKTDC
+767 
-773 TAGTY
+773 
-778 YLWTRVYDN
+778 
-787 AGNRA
+787 
-792 TTGKVSA
+792 
-799 GFVVGAKTITITPNT
+799 
-814 TAWTNQNVTATIAY
+814 
-828 PDVTTSSTRKA
+828 
-839 GYGTTLAN
+839 
-847 AQTASNSATAPTTS
+847 
-861 VTVSA
+861 
-866 NGYVF
+866 
-871 ATATD
+871 
-876 SAGNVVTASKQI
+876 
-888 TNIDKAL
+888 
-895 PTVTLSPNGGSYA
+895 
-908 KPTSG
+908 
-913 NATIKTK
+913 
-920 ITASDTGGSGLKT
+920 
-933 LEYAWSTSNTTEP
+933 
-946 TTYTTFTNGA
+946 
-956 TVSKTDCTAGTYY
+956 
-969 LWTRVYDNAGNRAT
+969 
-983 TGKVSAGFVVGAKT
+983 
-997 ITITP
+997 
-1002 NTTAWTNQNVT
+1002 
-1013 ATIAYPDV
+1013 
-1021 TTSSTRKAGYGT
+1021 
-1033 TLANAQTASNS
+1033 
-1044 ATAPTT
+1044 
-1050 SVTVSANGYVF
+1050 
-1061 ATATDSAGNVV
+1061 
-1072 TASRQITNID
+1072 
-1082 KIAPIISEIKNSS
+1082 
-1095 NENWTNK
+1095 
-1102 TISLSWTITENGG
+1102 
-1115 SGISEVRFGRD
+1115 
-1126 GINWID
+1126 
-1132 KLAQNE
+1132 
-1138 WYGFTRN
+1138 
-1145 YERNDAIY
+1145 
-1153 LQVIDKA
+1153 
-1160 GNKSNIVSTKMKT
+1160 MKT

>member
-1 MLSLLF
+1 MKNFLNINKKFKNNKGSITSFTLLSMLF

-266 AKVTVSGTEVTIIP
+266 AKVTVSGTKLTIIP
-280 QKVGNIKITI
+280 QKVGNTKIII

-296 ASTEYEIQVV
+296 ANIEYEIQVV
-306 SITLAQN
+306 GITLAQN

-401 TEWTNKDITAT
+401 T
-412 ITYPDVTTNSTRKAG
+412 
-427 YGTTLANAQTASN
+427 
-440 SATAPTTSVTVS
+440 
-452 ENGYVFATAT
+452 
-462 DGAGN
+462 
-467 VVTASKQ
+467 
-474 ITNIDKVNPTK
+474 
-485 PTYEAYY
+485 
-492 KDNNE
+492 
-497 KYTSGTWTNRTVNTK
+497 
-512 ITTNDEQSGIKEI
+512 
-525 QYSFDGNT
+525 
-533 WKTLQ
+533 
-538 LAESSGIQKEND
+538 
-550 LYYGIENWGLVNRN
+550 
-564 DRVYFRAI
+564 
-572 DNAGNI
+572 
-578 SEMSELYN
+578 
-586 IRYDIEKPTKPTYE
+586 
-600 AYYKDNNEKY
+600 
-610 TSGTWTN
+610 
-617 RDVNTKVITSD
+617 
-628 NLSEIKEI
+628 
-636 QYSFDKNTWTKF
+636 
-648 DFAESSGIQK
+648 
-658 VNNSYYGI
+658 
-666 ENWEKINARNDTVY
+666 
-680 FRAIDNAGNISEI
+680 
-693 SEAFNIKYDISNP
+693 
-706 TVTLSSNG
+706 
-714 GSYAKPTS
+714 
-722 GNATI
+722 
-727 KTKITASDT
+727 
-736 GGSGLKTLEYAWSTS
+736 
-751 NTTEPTTYT
+751 
-760 TFTNGAT
+760 
-767 VSKTDC
+767 
-773 TAGTY
+773 
-778 YLWTRVYDN
+778 
-787 AGNRA
+787 
-792 TTGKVSA
+792 
-799 GFVVGAKTITITPNT
+799 
-814 TAWTNQNVTATIAY
+814 AWTNQNITATIAY

-876 SAGNVVTASKQI
+876 SAGNVITASK
-888 TNIDKAL
+888 
-895 PTVTLSPNGGSYA
+895 
-908 KPTSG
+908 
-913 NATIKTK
+913 
-920 ITASDTGGSGLKT
+920 
-933 LEYAWSTSNTTEP
+933 
-946 TTYTTFTNGA
+946 
-956 TVSKTDCTAGTYY
+956 
-969 LWTRVYDNAGNRAT
+969 
-983 TGKVSAGFVVGAKT
+983 
-997 ITITP
+997 
-1002 NTTAWTNQNVT
+1002 
-1013 ATIAYPDV
+1013 
-1021 TTSSTRKAGYGT
+1021 
-1033 TLANAQTASNS
+1033 
-1044 ATAPTT
+1044 
-1050 SVTVSANGYVF
+1050 
-1061 ATATDSAGNVV
+1061 
-1072 TASRQITNID
+1072 QITNID

-1160 GNKSNIVSTKMKT
+1160 GNKSNIVSTKMKA

-1456 KSAPTMV
+1456 KSAPTMA
-1463 TPTISPSGWTNGN
+1463 TLTISPTGYTTED
-1476 VTLTGKA
+1476 VTITGKA
-1483 TDTASGISYYQW
+1483 TDTRSGIVAYQW
-1495 STNSNLTAS
+1495 STNSGLTAS
-1504 SSGWTSITNTKSQIS
+1504 SGGWTSITATNSQIT
-1519 QNYTATANGTYYFY
+1519 QTYTASANGTYYFY
-1533 AKDAS
+1533 TKDSA
-1538 GNVGKTSIK
+1538 GNVGKTSI
-1547 IGMIDKTMPSANIQ
+1547 NISNICTWEEIAQ
-1561 LDSTTTTTIIPINAT
+1561 IAKVISNTSTITDDSETAT
-1576 VTHTDSE
+1576 VT
-1583 SGVKISSCKWVLNT
+1583 
-1597 TSTNI
+1597 
-1602 GTNPNS
+1602 
-1608 YTGGVFSSN
+1608 
-1617 SQKIALKLENIGTYY
+1617 
-1632 LHVLTID
+1632 
-1639 NVGNSK
+1639 
-1645 ETISDKITVTYSLAS
+1645 
-1660 QVNIGDYVAY
+1660 VN
-1670 NTTNNYSYTS
+1670 
-1680 PKGTGISHG
+1680 GI
-1689 NGYKNQSFKTN
+1689 Q
-1700 SNLKWRVLKKNN
+1700 
-1712 NTGEIILISDSTI
+1712 
-1725 NTSENKELY
+1725 
-1734 LAGGIG
+1734 
-1740 YLYAEEELNRICS
+1740 
-1753 IYGYGIGADKEKQF
+1753 
-1767 KYINGDFIEGT
+1767 
-1778 VSGVISGSGAR
+1778 
-1789 CINVDDINEITGYRQ
+1789 
-1804 TDIISNVHTIYYPSM
+1804 
-1819 NNLNGYS
+1819 
-1826 ATAITRND
+1826 
-1834 AHTYYYYKISNYL
+1834 
-1847 KDTTSTIYNMIS
+1847 
-1859 KENMNYWLSSRA
+1859 
-1871 LISQID
+1871 
-1877 NDADFLVRAVDTG
+1877 
-1890 GVAYWQ
+1890 
-1896 MGNGNEA
+1896 
-1903 GFDEDVG
+1903 
-1910 KSGIRPIVYLKKTL
+1910 KTL
-1924 KANGKDSTGAWKILE
+1924 KVGEVKYLDGKKVRILGFNHDTLSSSTAYGSTTATGKAGISFEYVDFLMEAPQMNSSATNSGGWAQTELRGTLNSTTYNSLSIKNSIKKVKKDYIPTYDVAKTQQTDDYLWLLSCGEIWDNGYNGGVTRGDAITTEGKQYKYYKMNLGSISYSTSNNITKKPSASDFYVNVWWLRSPYCYNVCHFCYVSSSGICSATLPGPYPGVAPGFSI

>member
-1 MLSLLF
+1 MKNFLNINKKFKNNKGSITLFTLLSMLF

-86 TNVAQ
+86 TDVAQ

-452 ENGYVFATAT
+452 
-462 DGAGN
+462 
-467 VVTASKQ
+467 
-474 ITNIDKVNPTK
+474 
-485 PTYEAYY
+485 
-492 KDNNE
+492 
-497 KYTSGTWTNRTVNTK
+497 
-512 ITTNDEQSGIKEI
+512 
-525 QYSFDGNT
+525 
-533 WKTLQ
+533 
-538 LAESSGIQKEND
+538 
-550 LYYGIENWGLVNRN
+550 
-564 DRVYFRAI
+564 
-572 DNAGNI
+572 
-578 SEMSELYN
+578 
-586 IRYDIEKPTKPTYE
+586 
-600 AYYKDNNEKY
+600 
-610 TSGTWTN
+610 
-617 RDVNTKVITSD
+617 
-628 NLSEIKEI
+628 
-636 QYSFDKNTWTKF
+636 
-648 DFAESSGIQK
+648 
-658 VNNSYYGI
+658 
-666 ENWEKINARNDTVY
+666 
-680 FRAIDNAGNISEI
+680 
-693 SEAFNIKYDISNP
+693 
-706 TVTLSSNG
+706 
-714 GSYAKPTS
+714 
-722 GNATI
+722 
-727 KTKITASDT
+727 
-736 GGSGLKTLEYAWSTS
+736 
-751 NTTEPTTYT
+751 
-760 TFTNGAT
+760 
-767 VSKTDC
+767 
-773 TAGTY
+773 
-778 YLWTRVYDN
+778 
-787 AGNRA
+787 
-792 TTGKVSA
+792 
-799 GFVVGAKTITITPNT
+799 
-814 TAWTNQNVTATIAY
+814 
-828 PDVTTSSTRKA
+828 
-839 GYGTTLAN
+839 
-847 AQTASNSATAPTTS
+847 
-861 VTVSA
+861 A

-876 SAGNVVTASKQI
+876 SAGNVVTSSKQI
-888 TNIDKAL
+888 TNIDKTL

-956 TVSKTDCTAGTYY
+956 TVSKTDCTTGKYY

-997 ITITP
+997 IIITP

-1033 TLANAQTASNS
+1033 TLANAQTASTS

-1061 ATATDSAGNVV
+1061 ATATDSAGNVI

-1456 KSAPTMV
+1456 KSAPTMA
-1463 TPTISPSGWTNGN
+1463 TLTISPTGYTTED
-1476 VTLTGKA
+1476 VTITGKA
-1483 TDTASGISYYQW
+1483 TDTRSGIVAYQW
-1495 STNSNLTAS
+1495 STNSGLTAS
-1504 SSGWTSITNTKSQIS
+1504 SGGWTSITATNSQIT
-1519 QNYTATANGTYYFY
+1519 QTYTASANGTYYFY
-1533 AKDAS
+1533 TKDSA
-1538 GNVGKTSIK
+1538 GNVGKTSI
-1547 IGMIDKTMPSANIQ
+1547 NISNICTWEEIAQ
-1561 LDSTTTTTIIPINAT
+1561 IAKVISNTSTITDDSETAT
-1576 VTHTDSE
+1576 VT
-1583 SGVKISSCKWVLNT
+1583 
-1597 TSTNI
+1597 
-1602 GTNPNS
+1602 
-1608 YTGGVFSSN
+1608 
-1617 SQKIALKLENIGTYY
+1617 
-1632 LHVLTID
+1632 
-1639 NVGNSK
+1639 
-1645 ETISDKITVTYSLAS
+1645 
-1660 QVNIGDYVAY
+1660 VN
-1670 NTTNNYSYTS
+1670 
-1680 PKGTGISHG
+1680 GI
-1689 NGYKNQSFKTN
+1689 Q
-1700 SNLKWRVLKKNN
+1700 
-1712 NTGEIILISDSTI
+1712 
-1725 NTSENKELY
+1725 
-1734 LAGGIG
+1734 
-1740 YLYAEEELNRICS
+1740 
-1753 IYGYGIGADKEKQF
+1753 
-1767 KYINGDFIEGT
+1767 
-1778 VSGVISGSGAR
+1778 
-1789 CINVDDINEITGYRQ
+1789 
-1804 TDIISNVHTIYYPSM
+1804 
-1819 NNLNGYS
+1819 
-1826 ATAITRND
+1826 
-1834 AHTYYYYKISNYL
+1834 
-1847 KDTTSTIYNMIS
+1847 
-1859 KENMNYWLSSRA
+1859 
-1871 LISQID
+1871 
-1877 NDADFLVRAVDTG
+1877 
-1890 GVAYWQ
+1890 
-1896 MGNGNEA
+1896 
-1903 GFDEDVG
+1903 
-1910 KSGIRPIVYLKKTL
+1910 KTL
-1924 KANGKDSTGAWKILE
+1924 KVGEVKYLDGKKVRILGFNHDTLSSSTAYGSTTATGKAGISFEYVDFLMEAPQMNSSATNSGGWAQTELRGTLNSTTYNSLSIKNSIKKVKKDYIPTYDVAKTQQTDDYLWLLSCGEIWDNGYNGGVTRGDAITTEGKQYKYYKMNLGSISYSTSNNITKKPSASDFYVNVWWLRSPYCYNVCHFCYVSSSGICSATLPGPYPGVAPGFSI

>member
-1 MLSLLF
+1 MKNFLNINKKFKNNKGSITSFTLLSMLF

-266 AKVTVSGTEVTIIP
+266 AKVTVSGTKLTIIP
-280 QKVGNIKITI
+280 QKVGNTKIII

-296 ASTEYEIQVV
+296 ANIEYEIQVV
-306 SITLAQN
+306 GITLAQN

-401 TEWTNKDITAT
+401 T
-412 ITYPDVTTNSTRKAG
+412 
-427 YGTTLANAQTASN
+427 
-440 SATAPTTSVTVS
+440 
-452 ENGYVFATAT
+452 
-462 DGAGN
+462 
-467 VVTASKQ
+467 
-474 ITNIDKVNPTK
+474 
-485 PTYEAYY
+485 
-492 KDNNE
+492 
-497 KYTSGTWTNRTVNTK
+497 
-512 ITTNDEQSGIKEI
+512 
-525 QYSFDGNT
+525 
-533 WKTLQ
+533 
-538 LAESSGIQKEND
+538 
-550 LYYGIENWGLVNRN
+550 
-564 DRVYFRAI
+564 
-572 DNAGNI
+572 
-578 SEMSELYN
+578 
-586 IRYDIEKPTKPTYE
+586 
-600 AYYKDNNEKY
+600 
-610 TSGTWTN
+610 
-617 RDVNTKVITSD
+617 
-628 NLSEIKEI
+628 
-636 QYSFDKNTWTKF
+636 
-648 DFAESSGIQK
+648 
-658 VNNSYYGI
+658 
-666 ENWEKINARNDTVY
+666 
-680 FRAIDNAGNISEI
+680 
-693 SEAFNIKYDISNP
+693 
-706 TVTLSSNG
+706 
-714 GSYAKPTS
+714 
-722 GNATI
+722 
-727 KTKITASDT
+727 
-736 GGSGLKTLEYAWSTS
+736 
-751 NTTEPTTYT
+751 
-760 TFTNGAT
+760 
-767 VSKTDC
+767 
-773 TAGTY
+773 
-778 YLWTRVYDN
+778 
-787 AGNRA
+787 
-792 TTGKVSA
+792 
-799 GFVVGAKTITITPNT
+799 
-814 TAWTNQNVTATIAY
+814 AWTNQNITATIAY

-847 AQTASNSATAPTTS
+847 AQTSANSATAPTTS

-876 SAGNVVTASKQI
+876 SAGNVITASK
-888 TNIDKAL
+888 
-895 PTVTLSPNGGSYA
+895 
-908 KPTSG
+908 
-913 NATIKTK
+913 
-920 ITASDTGGSGLKT
+920 
-933 LEYAWSTSNTTEP
+933 
-946 TTYTTFTNGA
+946 
-956 TVSKTDCTAGTYY
+956 
-969 LWTRVYDNAGNRAT
+969 
-983 TGKVSAGFVVGAKT
+983 
-997 ITITP
+997 
-1002 NTTAWTNQNVT
+1002 
-1013 ATIAYPDV
+1013 
-1021 TTSSTRKAGYGT
+1021 
-1033 TLANAQTASNS
+1033 
-1044 ATAPTT
+1044 
-1050 SVTVSANGYVF
+1050 
-1061 ATATDSAGNVV
+1061 
-1072 TASRQITNID
+1072 QITNID

-1160 GNKSNIVSTKMKT
+1160 GNKSNIVSTKMKA

-1456 KSAPTMV
+1456 KSAPTMA
-1463 TPTISPSGWTNGN
+1463 TLTISPTGYTTED
-1476 VTLTGKA
+1476 VTITGKA
-1483 TDTASGISYYQW
+1483 TDTRSGIVAYQW
-1495 STNSNLTAS
+1495 STNSGLTAS
-1504 SSGWTSITNTKSQIS
+1504 SGGWTSITATNSQIT
-1519 QNYTATANGTYYFY
+1519 QTYTASANGTYYFY
-1533 AKDAS
+1533 TKDSA
-1538 GNVGKTSIK
+1538 GNVGKTSI
-1547 IGMIDKTMPSANIQ
+1547 NISNICTWEEIAQ
-1561 LDSTTTTTIIPINAT
+1561 IAKVISNTSTITDDSETAT
-1576 VTHTDSE
+1576 VT
-1583 SGVKISSCKWVLNT
+1583 
-1597 TSTNI
+1597 
-1602 GTNPNS
+1602 
-1608 YTGGVFSSN
+1608 
-1617 SQKIALKLENIGTYY
+1617 
-1632 LHVLTID
+1632 
-1639 NVGNSK
+1639 
-1645 ETISDKITVTYSLAS
+1645 
-1660 QVNIGDYVAY
+1660 VN
-1670 NTTNNYSYTS
+1670 
-1680 PKGTGISHG
+1680 GI
-1689 NGYKNQSFKTN
+1689 Q
-1700 SNLKWRVLKKNN
+1700 
-1712 NTGEIILISDSTI
+1712 
-1725 NTSENKELY
+1725 
-1734 LAGGIG
+1734 
-1740 YLYAEEELNRICS
+1740 
-1753 IYGYGIGADKEKQF
+1753 
-1767 KYINGDFIEGT
+1767 
-1778 VSGVISGSGAR
+1778 
-1789 CINVDDINEITGYRQ
+1789 
-1804 TDIISNVHTIYYPSM
+1804 
-1819 NNLNGYS
+1819 
-1826 ATAITRND
+1826 
-1834 AHTYYYYKISNYL
+1834 
-1847 KDTTSTIYNMIS
+1847 
-1859 KENMNYWLSSRA
+1859 
-1871 LISQID
+1871 
-1877 NDADFLVRAVDTG
+1877 
-1890 GVAYWQ
+1890 
-1896 MGNGNEA
+1896 
-1903 GFDEDVG
+1903 
-1910 KSGIRPIVYLKKTL
+1910 KTL
-1924 KANGKDSTGAWKILE
+1924 KVGEVKYLDGKKVRILGFNHDTLSSSTAYGSTTATGKAGISFEYVDFLMEAPQMNSSATNSGGWAQTELRGTLNSTTYNSLSIKNSIKKVKKDYIPTYDVAKTQQTDDYLWLLSCGEIWDNGYNGGVTRGDAITTEGKQYKYYKMNLGSISYSTSNNITKKPSASDFYVNVWWLRSPYCYNVCHFCYVSSSGICSATLPGPYPGVAPGFSI

>member
-1 MLSLLF
+1 MKNFLNINKKFKNNKGSITSFTLLSMLF

-86 TNVAQ
+86 TDVAQ

-159 DKTIYVAEGKS
+159 DKTIYVAEGKT
-170 TDIEINGENKGKITY
+170 TDIGEISGQNKGKITY
-185 SQIDTSYISI
+185 SQIDANYVSI
-195 ENNKVTGI
+195 ENDKVTGI
-203 KAGDTTITATESN
+203 KAGDTTIIATESN

-266 AKVTVSGTEVTIIP
+266 AKVTVSGTEVTVIP
-280 QKVGNIKITI
+280 QKVGNAKIII

-296 ASTEYEIQVV
+296 ANIEYEIQVV
-306 SITLAQN
+306 GITLAPN
-313 GGKYTMPTTGKATIK
+313 GGTYTMPTTGKATIR

-427 YGTTLANAQTASN
+427 YGTTLANAQTAS
-440 SATAPTTSVTVS
+440 T
-452 ENGYVFATAT
+452 
-462 DGAGN
+462 
-467 VVTASKQ
+467 
-474 ITNIDKVNPTK
+474 
-485 PTYEAYY
+485 
-492 KDNNE
+492 
-497 KYTSGTWTNRTVNTK
+497 
-512 ITTNDEQSGIKEI
+512 
-525 QYSFDGNT
+525 
-533 WKTLQ
+533 
-538 LAESSGIQKEND
+538 
-550 LYYGIENWGLVNRN
+550 
-564 DRVYFRAI
+564 
-572 DNAGNI
+572 
-578 SEMSELYN
+578 
-586 IRYDIEKPTKPTYE
+586 
-600 AYYKDNNEKY
+600 
-610 TSGTWTN
+610 
-617 RDVNTKVITSD
+617 
-628 NLSEIKEI
+628 
-636 QYSFDKNTWTKF
+636 
-648 DFAESSGIQK
+648 
-658 VNNSYYGI
+658 
-666 ENWEKINARNDTVY
+666 
-680 FRAIDNAGNISEI
+680 
-693 SEAFNIKYDISNP
+693 
-706 TVTLSSNG
+706 
-714 GSYAKPTS
+714 
-722 GNATI
+722 
-727 KTKITASDT
+727 
-736 GGSGLKTLEYAWSTS
+736 
-751 NTTEPTTYT
+751 
-760 TFTNGAT
+760 
-767 VSKTDC
+767 
-773 TAGTY
+773 
-778 YLWTRVYDN
+778 
-787 AGNRA
+787 
-792 TTGKVSA
+792 
-799 GFVVGAKTITITPNT
+799 
-814 TAWTNQNVTATIAY
+814 
-828 PDVTTSSTRKA
+828 
-839 GYGTTLAN
+839 
-847 AQTASNSATAPTTS
+847 SATAPTTS

-876 SAGNVVTASKQI
+876 SAGNVI
-888 TNIDKAL
+888 
-895 PTVTLSPNGGSYA
+895 
-908 KPTSG
+908 
-913 NATIKTK
+913 
-920 ITASDTGGSGLKT
+920 
-933 LEYAWSTSNTTEP
+933 
-946 TTYTTFTNGA
+946 
-956 TVSKTDCTAGTYY
+956 
-969 LWTRVYDNAGNRAT
+969 
-983 TGKVSAGFVVGAKT
+983 
-997 ITITP
+997 
-1002 NTTAWTNQNVT
+1002 
-1013 ATIAYPDV
+1013 
-1021 TTSSTRKAGYGT
+1021 
-1033 TLANAQTASNS
+1033 
-1044 ATAPTT
+1044 
-1050 SVTVSANGYVF
+1050 
-1061 ATATDSAGNVV
+1061 

-1456 KSAPTMV
+1456 KSAPTMA
-1463 TPTISPSGWTNGN
+1463 TLTISPTGYTTED
-1476 VTLTGKA
+1476 VTITGKA
-1483 TDTASGISYYQW
+1483 TDTRSGIVAYQW
-1495 STNSNLTAS
+1495 STNSGLTAS
-1504 SSGWTSITNTKSQIS
+1504 SGGWTSITATNSQIT
-1519 QNYTATANGTYYFY
+1519 QTYTASANGTYYFY
-1533 AKDAS
+1533 TKDSA
-1538 GNVGKTSIK
+1538 GNVGKTSI
-1547 IGMIDKTMPSANIQ
+1547 NISNICTWEEIAQ
-1561 LDSTTTTTIIPINAT
+1561 IAKVISNTSTITDDSETAT
-1576 VTHTDSE
+1576 VT
-1583 SGVKISSCKWVLNT
+1583 
-1597 TSTNI
+1597 
-1602 GTNPNS
+1602 
-1608 YTGGVFSSN
+1608 
-1617 SQKIALKLENIGTYY
+1617 
-1632 LHVLTID
+1632 
-1639 NVGNSK
+1639 
-1645 ETISDKITVTYSLAS
+1645 
-1660 QVNIGDYVAY
+1660 VN
-1670 NTTNNYSYTS
+1670 
-1680 PKGTGISHG
+1680 GI
-1689 NGYKNQSFKTN
+1689 Q
-1700 SNLKWRVLKKNN
+1700 
-1712 NTGEIILISDSTI
+1712 
-1725 NTSENKELY
+1725 
-1734 LAGGIG
+1734 
-1740 YLYAEEELNRICS
+1740 
-1753 IYGYGIGADKEKQF
+1753 
-1767 KYINGDFIEGT
+1767 
-1778 VSGVISGSGAR
+1778 
-1789 CINVDDINEITGYRQ
+1789 
-1804 TDIISNVHTIYYPSM
+1804 
-1819 NNLNGYS
+1819 
-1826 ATAITRND
+1826 
-1834 AHTYYYYKISNYL
+1834 
-1847 KDTTSTIYNMIS
+1847 
-1859 KENMNYWLSSRA
+1859 
-1871 LISQID
+1871 
-1877 NDADFLVRAVDTG
+1877 
-1890 GVAYWQ
+1890 
-1896 MGNGNEA
+1896 
-1903 GFDEDVG
+1903 
-1910 KSGIRPIVYLKKTL
+1910 KTL
-1924 KANGKDSTGAWKILE
+1924 KVGEVKYLDGKKVRILGFNHDTLSSSTAYGSTTATGKAGISFEYVDFLMEAPQMNSSATNSGGWAQTELRGTLNSTTYNSLSIKNSIKKVKKDYIPTYDVAKTQQTDDYLWLLSCGEIWDNGYNGGVTRGDAITTEGKQYKYYKMNLGSISYSTSNNITKKPSASDFYVNVWWLRSPYCYNVCHFCYVSSSGICSATLPGPYPGVAPGFSI

>member
-1 MLSLLF
+1 MKNFLNINKKFKNNKGSITSFTLLSMLF

-86 TNVAQ
+86 TDVAQ

-427 YGTTLANAQTASN
+427 YGTTLANAQTAS
-440 SATAPTTSVTVS
+440 T
-452 ENGYVFATAT
+452 
-462 DGAGN
+462 
-467 VVTASKQ
+467 
-474 ITNIDKVNPTK
+474 
-485 PTYEAYY
+485 
-492 KDNNE
+492 
-497 KYTSGTWTNRTVNTK
+497 
-512 ITTNDEQSGIKEI
+512 
-525 QYSFDGNT
+525 
-533 WKTLQ
+533 
-538 LAESSGIQKEND
+538 
-550 LYYGIENWGLVNRN
+550 
-564 DRVYFRAI
+564 
-572 DNAGNI
+572 
-578 SEMSELYN
+578 
-586 IRYDIEKPTKPTYE
+586 
-600 AYYKDNNEKY
+600 
-610 TSGTWTN
+610 
-617 RDVNTKVITSD
+617 
-628 NLSEIKEI
+628 
-636 QYSFDKNTWTKF
+636 
-648 DFAESSGIQK
+648 
-658 VNNSYYGI
+658 
-666 ENWEKINARNDTVY
+666 
-680 FRAIDNAGNISEI
+680 
-693 SEAFNIKYDISNP
+693 
-706 TVTLSSNG
+706 
-714 GSYAKPTS
+714 
-722 GNATI
+722 
-727 KTKITASDT
+727 
-736 GGSGLKTLEYAWSTS
+736 
-751 NTTEPTTYT
+751 
-760 TFTNGAT
+760 
-767 VSKTDC
+767 
-773 TAGTY
+773 
-778 YLWTRVYDN
+778 
-787 AGNRA
+787 
-792 TTGKVSA
+792 
-799 GFVVGAKTITITPNT
+799 
-814 TAWTNQNVTATIAY
+814 
-828 PDVTTSSTRKA
+828 
-839 GYGTTLAN
+839 
-847 AQTASNSATAPTTS
+847 SATAPTTS

-876 SAGNVVTASKQI
+876 SAGNVI
-888 TNIDKAL
+888 
-895 PTVTLSPNGGSYA
+895 
-908 KPTSG
+908 
-913 NATIKTK
+913 
-920 ITASDTGGSGLKT
+920 
-933 LEYAWSTSNTTEP
+933 
-946 TTYTTFTNGA
+946 
-956 TVSKTDCTAGTYY
+956 
-969 LWTRVYDNAGNRAT
+969 
-983 TGKVSAGFVVGAKT
+983 
-997 ITITP
+997 
-1002 NTTAWTNQNVT
+1002 
-1013 ATIAYPDV
+1013 
-1021 TTSSTRKAGYGT
+1021 
-1033 TLANAQTASNS
+1033 
-1044 ATAPTT
+1044 
-1050 SVTVSANGYVF
+1050 
-1061 ATATDSAGNVV
+1061 

-1456 KSAPTMV
+1456 KSAPTMA
-1463 TPTISPSGWTNGN
+1463 TLTISPTGYTTED
-1476 VTLTGKA
+1476 VTITGKA
-1483 TDTASGISYYQW
+1483 TDTRSGIVAYQW
-1495 STNSNLTAS
+1495 STNSGLTAS
-1504 SSGWTSITNTKSQIS
+1504 SGGWTSITATNSQIT
-1519 QNYTATANGTYYFY
+1519 QTYTASANGTYYFY
-1533 AKDAS
+1533 TKDSA
-1538 GNVGKTSIK
+1538 GNVGKTSI
-1547 IGMIDKTMPSANIQ
+1547 NISNICTWEEIAQ
-1561 LDSTTTTTIIPINAT
+1561 IAKVISNTSTITDDSETAT
-1576 VTHTDSE
+1576 VT
-1583 SGVKISSCKWVLNT
+1583 
-1597 TSTNI
+1597 
-1602 GTNPNS
+1602 
-1608 YTGGVFSSN
+1608 
-1617 SQKIALKLENIGTYY
+1617 
-1632 LHVLTID
+1632 
-1639 NVGNSK
+1639 
-1645 ETISDKITVTYSLAS
+1645 
-1660 QVNIGDYVAY
+1660 VN
-1670 NTTNNYSYTS
+1670 
-1680 PKGTGISHG
+1680 GI
-1689 NGYKNQSFKTN
+1689 Q
-1700 SNLKWRVLKKNN
+1700 
-1712 NTGEIILISDSTI
+1712 
-1725 NTSENKELY
+1725 
-1734 LAGGIG
+1734 
-1740 YLYAEEELNRICS
+1740 
-1753 IYGYGIGADKEKQF
+1753 
-1767 KYINGDFIEGT
+1767 
-1778 VSGVISGSGAR
+1778 
-1789 CINVDDINEITGYRQ
+1789 
-1804 TDIISNVHTIYYPSM
+1804 
-1819 NNLNGYS
+1819 
-1826 ATAITRND
+1826 
-1834 AHTYYYYKISNYL
+1834 
-1847 KDTTSTIYNMIS
+1847 
-1859 KENMNYWLSSRA
+1859 
-1871 LISQID
+1871 
-1877 NDADFLVRAVDTG
+1877 
-1890 GVAYWQ
+1890 
-1896 MGNGNEA
+1896 
-1903 GFDEDVG
+1903 
-1910 KSGIRPIVYLKKTL
+1910 KTL
-1924 KANGKDSTGAWKILE
+1924 KVGEVKYLDGKKVRILGFNHDTLSSSTAYGSTTATGKAGISFEYVDFLMEAPQMNSSATNSGGWAQTELRGTLNSTTYNSLSIKNSIKKVKKDYIPTYDVAKTQQTDDYLWLLSCGEIWDNGYNGGVTRGDAITTEGKQYKYYKMNLGSISYSTSNNITKKPSASDFYVNVWWLRSPYCYNVCHFCYVSSSGICSATLPGPYPGVAPGFSI